1 MDFPD
6 LYYLREIKM
15 VKKSVRKRIFMS
27 NALTV
32 FVTLAIVLV
41 FNLLMIK
48 GYWEGIESQWQLSV
62 EQMGEVPVTALIES
76 WTIHRNGFYFMLAW
90 DAVFCILTLAAVS
103 SFFTGRLI
111 RHVTEP
117 LNALEMGIERI
128 RRGDLQTPVSYHGD
142 REFETVCEA
151 FNEMQ
156 IHILQEQEKNRKYEK
171 ARIDMV
177 AGISHDLRTPL
188 TAIRGTIK
196 GLLDGIVSTP
206 EQQKKFLTVAYT
218 RTGDMECLLRQLLE
232 LSKLE
237 TGNLPLNLYQISLS
251 AFLKQYEAE
260 KEAVLE
266 KGRECFVAE
275 LPQEE
280 IFIRTDPEQLHRIL
294 DNLFENSRKYSQT
307 ETLLMRLKLY
317 RKNGEAELIF
327 SDNGI
332 GVPEEKLPYVFD
344 EFYRADESRNTKGG
358 NGLGLYIVKCLAEA
372 MDGRVFAES
381 RNGFAVHMIFHESE
395 E

>member
-1 MDFPD
+1 MGK
-6 LYYLREIKM
+6 RS
-15 VKKSVRKRIFMS
+15 VKKRIFMS

-32 FVTLAIVLV
+32 AVTLVIVLV

-48 GYWEGIESQWQLSV
+48 GYWEGIETQWQLSV
-62 EQMGEVPVTALIES
+62 EQMGEVPVTSLIES
-76 WTIHRNGFYFMLAW
+76 WTIHRNGFYVMLAC
-90 DAVFCILTLAAVS
+90 DAVFCIMTLAVVS
-103 SFFTGRLI
+103 AFFTRRLI
-111 RHVTEP
+111 HYMTEP
-117 LNALEMGIERI
+117 LHALEQGTERI
-128 RRGDLQTPVSYHGD
+128 RCGDLQTSISYRGD

-156 IHILQEQEKNRKYEK
+156 THILKEQEKNRKYEK

-196 GLLDGIVSTP
+196 GLMDGIVSTE
-206 EQQKKFLTVAYT
+206 EQQKKFLTVAYR
-218 RTGDMECLLRQLLE
+218 RTEDMERLLKQLLE

-237 TGNLPLNLYQISLS
+237 TGNLPLNLYQISLTT
-251 AFLKQYEAE
+251 FLGRYEAE
-260 KEAVLE
+260 KDLLLGKERFTV
-266 KGRECFVAE
+266 K

-307 ETLLMRLKLY
+307 ETLLMKLEVS
-317 RKNGEAELIF
+317 RKNGEVILIF
-327 SDNGI
+327 RDNGV
-332 GVPEEKLPYVFD
+332 GVPEEKLPYLFD
-344 EFYRADESRNTKGG
+344 EFYRADESRNAQSG
-358 NGLGLYIVKCLAEA
+358 NGLGLYIVKCLVEA
-372 MDGRVFAES
+372 MNGRIFAES
-381 RNGFAVHMIFHESE
+381 KDGFSVHMIFRESE